1 MSLRGLAIQVATTL
15 AISVFA
21 CAATIVAADSDTLH
35 VTYGVSLVGLPIGVA
50 HVTADITP
58 SSYSVDLRAR
68 MSGLASLVSN
78 ARGASTGKGAIV
90 GGHVVPATFA
100 TTASSS
106 KMTRTIRM
114 ALADN
119 VVTGVEIAPP
129 FDDNPDRIPLTDKDK
144 HGVLDPVGAFVIPMP
159 TDSGPTSPAACN
171 RTIPI
176 FDGWTRFDIKLSY
189 VGQREV
195 SAKGY
200 SGPVAICAARYV
212 PIAGHRPDKPTTKY
226 MAENKDMEVWL
237 APVAGANVLLP
248 FRVSVRTMIGMA
260 VAEATEFSVAAK

>member
-1 MSLRGLAIQVATTL
+1 MSLRGLAVRIAKTL
-15 AISVFA
+15 AFGAAA
-21 CAATIVAADSDTLH
+21 CAASLAAANADTLH

-58 SSYSVDLRAR
+58 SSYSVDFRAR

-90 GGHVVPATFA
+90 GGHIEPATFA

-119 VVTGVEIAPP
+119 AVTGVEIAPP
-129 FDDNPDRIPLTDKDK
+129 FDENPDRIPLTDKDK
-144 HGVLDPVGAFVIPMP
+144 RGIVDPVGAFVIPAP
-159 TDSGPTSPAACN
+159 DSGPTSPAACN

-189 VGQREV
+189 VGQRNV
-195 SAKGY
+195 AAKGY
-200 SGPVAICAARYV
+200 TGPVAICAARYV
-212 PIAGHRPDKPTTKY
+212 PIAGHRPDRPATKF
-226 MAENKDMEVWL
+226 MAENKDIEVWL
-237 APVAGANVLLP
+237 APVSGANVLLP
-248 FRVSVRTMIGMA
+248 FRVSVRTMVGIA

>member
-1 MSLRGLAIQVATTL
+1 MSWRGLAVRIARTL
-15 AISVFA
+15 AASAFV
-21 CAATIVAADSDTLH
+21 CAATIVAADSETLR
-35 VTYGVSLVGLPIGVA
+35 VTYGVSLLGLSIGVA
-50 HVTADITP
+50 RVTADITP
-58 SSYSVDLRAR
+58 SSYSVDLHAR

-78 ARGASTGKGAIV
+78 ARGASSGKGAII
-90 GGHVVPATFA
+90 GGHVMPATFA

-114 ALADN
+114 ALAGN

-144 HGVLDPVGAFVIPMP
+144 HGVLDPVGALVIPMP
-159 TDSGPTSPAACN
+159 TESGPTSPAACN

-189 VGQREV
+189 VGQRDV

-200 SGPVAICAARYV
+200 SGPVVICAARYV
-212 PIAGHRPDKPTTKY
+212 PIAGHRPDRPATKF
-226 MAENKDMEVWL
+226 MTENKDMEVWL
-237 APVAGANVLLP
+237 APVGGANVLLP

-260 VAEATEFSVAAK
+260 VAEATEFSVAK

>member
-1 MSLRGLAIQVATTL
+1 MSLSGLAIRIARTL
-15 AISVFA
+15 AASAFA
-21 CAATIVAADSDTLH
+21 CAATIVGANCDVLH
-35 VTYGVSLVGLPIGVA
+35 VTYGVSLVGLPIGIA

-58 SSYSVDLRAR
+58 SSYAVDFRAR

-90 GGHVVPATFA
+90 GGHIVPATFA

-129 FDDNPDRIPLTDKDK
+129 FDDNPDRVPLTDKDK
-144 HGVLDPVGAFVIPMP
+144 RGVLDPVGAFVIPAP
-159 TDSGPTSPAACN
+159 ADSGPTSAAACN

-176 FDGWTRFDIKLSY
+176 FDGWTRFDIRLSY
-189 VGQREV
+189 VGQRDV
-195 SAKGY
+195 STKGY
-200 SGPVAICAARYV
+200 SGPVAICAASRGV
-212 PIAGHRPDKPTTKY
+212 ESDPKTSTHKIET
-226 MAENKDMEVWL
+226 
-237 APVAGANVLLP
+237 
-248 FRVSVRTMIGMA
+248 I
-260 VAEATEFSVAAK
+260 AAKNLAFTDFAFCR